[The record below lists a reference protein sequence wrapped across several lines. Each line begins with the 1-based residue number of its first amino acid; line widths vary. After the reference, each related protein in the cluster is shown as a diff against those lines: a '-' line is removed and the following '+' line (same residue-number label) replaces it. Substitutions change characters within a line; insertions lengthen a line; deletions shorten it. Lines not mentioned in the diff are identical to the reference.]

1 MRDLHASISALF
13 QARRFLLPASISCS
27 VLHSPRGEVGE
38 PPPALRPTVV
48 ELGWRYRRPQDLSML
63 MDPLKN
69 LGLPNLVQGHRARYS
84 FCKSEEVR
92 DRVLAAQCLISILVD
107 DGMVLACGR
116 VLPFG
121 CESRCQRLPACV
133 CLSSGWGWLVIPDTC
148 AATGR
153 VRARSNR
160 PHG

>member
-1 MRDLHASISALF
+1 MHASISALF
-13 QARRFLLPASISCS
+13 QARRFLLSASISCS

-38 PPPALRPTVV
+38 PPPARRPTVV
-48 ELGWRYRRPQDLSML
+48 ELGWRYRRSQDLSML

-69 LGLPNLVQGHRARYS
+69 LGLPNLVQGHRTRYS
-84 FCKSEEVR
+84 FCNSEEVR
-92 DRVLAAQCLISILVD
+92 DRVLAAQCLSSILVD
-107 DGMVLACGR
+107 DGMVLPCGR
-116 VLPFG
+116 VRPFG

-153 VRARSNR
+153 VRARSSR